1 MKGFLGKVF
10 EGKKVIEVVSRIIS
24 GIVNTVEKFLN
35 LFLWVDS
42 KRSSLLLL
50 ILVIFSGVANDFLVR
65 SIGTIF
71 CIHRL
76 YKGMKYYAYKHYQ
89 RNRRIAVYTL
99 RYIIKRHFLSL
110 IQYDEHL
117 NSIQSSN

>member
-1 MKGFLGKVF
+1 LGKVF

-24 GIVNTVEKFLN
+24 GIVNTVEKFSN
-35 LFLWVDS
+35 LFMWVDT

-50 ILVIFSGVANDFLVR
+50 VLVIFSGVANDFLVR
-65 SIGTIF
+65 AIGTIF

-76 YKGMKYYAYKHYQ
+76 YKGMKYYSFKHYQ

-99 RYIIKRHFLSL
+99 RYIIKKHFMTL
-110 IQYDEHL
+110 IQYDENL
-117 NSIQSSN
+117 NFLQSEK